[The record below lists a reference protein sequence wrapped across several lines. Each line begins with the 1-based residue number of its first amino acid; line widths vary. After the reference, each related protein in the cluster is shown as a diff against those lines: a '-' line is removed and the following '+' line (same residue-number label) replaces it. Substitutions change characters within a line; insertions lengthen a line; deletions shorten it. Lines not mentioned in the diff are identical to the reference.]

1 VAGVTLKSKQHYN
14 GQTFSRVE
22 MVGAK
27 LSSSDFEWC
36 TFDKCAFNEAVLTH
50 FRFTK
55 CRFVGCDLSLFKPQN
70 CRFVDVEFVESKLV
84 GVDWTAVGET
94 KTDRML
100 FSAAFDRSVL
110 DYGVVKG
117 LPVKKLFKCSAREV
131 DFTEADLQEADCRET
146 DFAGA
151 TFMRS
156 DLRGANFVGARNY
169 AIDVTQN
176 KVRKARFSWPDA
188 MALMVA
194 FGVVIAE

>member
-1 VAGVTLKSKQHYN
+1 MITMKSKQNYS
-14 GQTFSRVE
+14 GQTFSRLDVK
-22 MVGAK
+22 GTK
-27 LSSSDFEWC
+27 ISSSDFEAC

-50 FRFTK
+50 CRFTK
-55 CRFVGCDLSLFKPQN
+55 CKFVGCDLSLLKPRN

-100 FSAAFDRSVL
+100 FSAAFDRCVL
-110 DYGVVKG
+110 DYGVMKG
-117 LPVKKLFKCSAREV
+117 LPVKKLANCSAREV
-131 DFTEADLQEADCRET
+131 DFTEADLQEPDCRES

-151 TFMRS
+151 SFLRS
-156 DLRGANFVGARNY
+156 DLRGANFVGARHY

-188 MALMVA
+188 MALTAA
-194 FGVVIAE
+194 FGVIIEE